1 MLSPEKI
8 IEAIQEDAPCVYDIL
23 LEEYYPSLKETYP
36 ELNRGY
42 PMSDSKYTWDDYF
55 EEQKIVRPTP
65 NQLLEVLTEYSG
77 NNHDVHY
84 WNGRYAQILEI
95 DKDID
100 SMIAVYET
108 NRKNLAKLMDY
119 EYGIKIDIL
128 KIVQEFLTQPQ
139 P

>member
-1 MLSPEKI
+1 MLNPTQI

-65 NQLLEVLTEYSG
+65 EQLLKILTEYSG

-84 WNGRYAQILEI
+84 WSGRYAQMLET
-95 DKDID
+95 DKT
-100 SMIAVYET
+100 S
-108 NRKNLAKLMDY
+108 KNS
-119 EYGIKIDIL
+119 
-128 KIVQEFLTQPQ
+128 
-139 P
+139 